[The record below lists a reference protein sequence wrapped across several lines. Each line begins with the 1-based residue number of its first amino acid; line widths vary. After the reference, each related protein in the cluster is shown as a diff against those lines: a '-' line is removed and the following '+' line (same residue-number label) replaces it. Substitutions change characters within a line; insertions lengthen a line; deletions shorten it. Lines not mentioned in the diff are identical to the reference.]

1 MLKIIIFIVLLLFL
15 ALLIFINLGRFVDVT
30 QKPEEVDV
38 IVSLGGDSGSRI
50 KKALQLYK
58 QGYSKSHKIIYTGR
72 DQISDQSD
80 HPLYSTKQYLINN
93 DVNENDIIHIDLS
106 MIKNTME
113 EIFFVKEYM
122 LKHNLKNVMFV
133 STPFHTRRIKVLAD
147 IIAKF
152 DKADLHYTIVGAYAW
167 KNKADYYKN
176 KNARSFVIS
185 EMKKLVYNVL
195 KYGTPLIK
203 YTRYNELKKNGIW
216 DKNVNKLSF
225 NNMGEFIE
233 K

>member
-1 MLKIIIFIVLLLFL
+1 MFKIILFLIFLLFL
-15 ALLIFINLGRFVDVT
+15 ALLLFINLGKFTDAT
-30 QKPEEVDV
+30 QKPEVADI

-72 DQISDQSD
+72 DQISNQLD

-93 DVNENDIIHIDLS
+93 DVSENDIIHIDMS

-122 LKHNLKNVMFV
+122 LKHNLKNVIFV

-152 DKADLHYTIVGAYAW
+152 NKADLHYTIVGAYTW
-167 KNKADYYKN
+167 KNKNDYYKD
-176 KNARSFVIS
+176 KNARSLVID
-185 EMKKLVYNVL
+185 EVIKLVYNVL
-195 KYGTPLIK
+195 KHGTPLIK
-203 YTRYNELKKNGIW
+203 YTRYNELKENGIW
-216 DKNVNKLSF
+216 DRNVNKLSF
-225 NNMGEFIE
+225 NNIVEFVE
-233 K
+233 E